1 MTGVQTC
8 ALPILRIEQGPT
20 FEAAAPT
27 KLFESTYYRGGG
39 GNLGRTYDVSLDG
52 RRFLMIKTGGGTD
65 GTAAPASITVV
76 LNWLEEL
83 KRLAPAK
90 R

>member
-1 MTGVQTC
+1 MSV
-8 ALPILRIEQGPT
+8 RIERGPT
-20 FEAAAPT
+20 FAAATPT
-27 KLFESTYYRGGG
+27 KLFEARGRYYLGGG
-39 GNLGRTYDVSLDG
+39 GAQWRTYDVSVDG

-76 LNWLEEL
+76 LNWFEEL